1 MPASFNYEE
10 IKQQMERLAEIL
22 EKTLVSKI
30 IQTSEEQIETLN
42 VLIDAQKDFYYEKEI
57 EACEETIKK
66 VREVVGDTPIV
77 IDYLMHPRPLGLAK
91 YLLEHGFCVEA
102 VYLDGVSPEEEQ
114 EFYWLSKHAPELELR
129 ATIQPKM
136 RVLPRNH
143 EGKMLALGQKAAWF
157 TQSPYFVN
165 VVEGAGWY
173 GFDGIRKM
181 AELMIRA
188 YKEEKEV
195 EDLVVRKG
203 WGCESYI

>member
-77 IDYLMHPRPLGLAK
+77 IDYLMLRDR
-91 YLLEHGFCVEA
+91 
-102 VYLDGVSPEEEQ
+102 LDWQ
-114 EFYWLSKHAPELELR
+114 NIF
-129 ATIQPKM
+129 
-136 RVLPRNH
+136 
-143 EGKMLALGQKAAWF
+143 
-157 TQSPYFVN
+157 
-165 VVEGAGWY
+165 
-173 GFDGIRKM
+173 
-181 AELMIRA
+181 
-188 YKEEKEV
+188 
-195 EDLVVRKG
+195 
-203 WGCESYI
+203 